1 MRIVIA
7 GGHGK
12 IALSLER
19 LLAARGD
26 HPAGLIRAP
35 GQAADLQA
43 AGAEAVLCD
52 LESASAEQV
61 AELLAGADAVVFA
74 AGAGGSGG
82 IARTRAVDLA
92 GAVRFADAAE
102 LAGVRRLVLVSSMGA
117 GRGPRPGT
125 DPAFEAY
132 LRAKG
137 QADADVTARTAL
149 DWTILRPGRLTDEPG
164 TGRIALAASTGPG
177 SVPREDVAAVIA
189 HLLRA
194 PKTSGL
200 ILELIAGDAPI
211 EQAVDAVPVAGQ

>member
-26 HPAGLIRAP
+26 HPAGLIRTP
-35 GQAADLQA
+35 DQAADLRT
-43 AGAEAVLCD
+43 AGAEALLCD
-52 LESASAEQV
+52 LESTSAEEV
-61 AELLAGADAVVFA
+61 AQHLKGADAVVFA

-92 GAVRFADAAE
+92 GAARFADAAE
-102 LAGVRRLVLVSSMGA
+102 LAGVRRLVLISSMGA
-117 GRGPRPGT
+117 G
-125 DPAFEAY
+125 FEAY

-137 QADADVTARTAL
+137 EADADVTARKAL
-149 DWTILRPGRLTDEPG
+149 DWTILRPGQLTDEPG
-164 TGRIALAASTGPG
+164 TGRVNLAASTGRG

-189 HLLRA
+189 HLLSA

-200 ILELIAGDAPI
+200 ILELIAGDTAI
-211 EQAVDAVPVAGQ
+211 EQAVETVSAG

>member
-26 HPAGLIRAP
+26 HPAGLIRTP
-35 GQAADLQA
+35 DQAADLQA

-52 LESASAEQV
+52 LESASAEEI
-61 AELLAGADAVVFA
+61 AHLLAGADALVFA

-102 LAGVRRLVLVSSMGA
+102 LAGIRRLVLISSMGA

-137 QADADVTARTAL
+137 QADADVTARTTL

-164 TGRIALAASTGPG
+164 TGQVTLAARTGLG
-177 SVPREDVAAVIA
+177 SIPREDVAAVIA
-189 HLLRA
+189 HLLHA

-200 ILELIAGDAPI
+200 ILELIAGDTSI
-211 EQAVDAVPVAGQ
+211 EQAVDTVSAR